1 MDNKDLAKDYVDNS
15 AYVKN
20 VTLYSKEYIY
30 NSESQYILFK
40 DEFVNPPIVNISI
53 VGKPNNDGNIYI
65 SKIDDFGFEIR
76 SNRDRLYDI
85 ASEINYI
92 ANGDM
97 YLSTDKTV
105 KYAKVDRLTGDI
117 LGMSSRKQYMF
128 RTFSIKAF
136 NKFSSNTKLVVSKE
150 ALNKNEIID
159 EDDLVVKE
167 QSLHNARLSTKNK
180 LKHELDN
187 MINFGF
193 KTKYGRI
200 PFTKDDR
207 ILLLEDLVTTHTE
220 GIRPIEFSNGL
231 SVAISKYDI
240 MELYRNLLDKE
251 FYLTAK
257 YRVLCSKIDVDEDIN
272 NLNNY
277 CMDSD
282 I

>member
-1 MDNKDLAKDYVDNS
+1 MDENKCVNKDYVDNS

-20 VTLYSKEYIY
+20 TTLYGKAFIY

-40 DEFVNPPIVNISI
+40 NEFVNPPIVNISI
-53 VGKPNNDGNIYI
+53 IGKPNNDGNIYI
-65 SKIDDFGFEIR
+65 SKVDNFGFEIR

-85 ASEINYI
+85 AGEINYI
-92 ANGDM
+92 VNGDM
-97 YLSTDKTV
+97 YLSTDQTI

-117 LGMSSRKQYMF
+117 LGISSRKQHMF

-136 NKFSSNTKLVVSKE
+136 KKFSLNNKLVVSKD
-150 ALNKNEIID
+150 ALSTDDIID

-167 QSLHNARLSTKNK
+167 QSLHNAKLSIKNK
-180 LKHELDN
+180 LKHELDG

-200 PFTKDDR
+200 PFTKDDK
-207 ILLLEDLVTTHTE
+207 ILLLEALVTTD
-220 GIRPIEFSNGL
+220 GIRPIVFSNEL
-231 SVAISKYDI
+231 SVALSEDDI
-240 MELYRNLLDKE
+240 MTLYRDLLDKE
-251 FYLTAK
+251 FYLNSK

-277 CMDSD
+277 YMDSD